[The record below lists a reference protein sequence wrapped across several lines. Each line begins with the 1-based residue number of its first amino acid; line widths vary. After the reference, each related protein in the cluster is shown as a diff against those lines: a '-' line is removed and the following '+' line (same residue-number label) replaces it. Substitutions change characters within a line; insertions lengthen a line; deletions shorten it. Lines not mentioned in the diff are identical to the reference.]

1 MAQSDDESSI
11 PVESGPEREARI
23 QSLYKQLD
31 VKNTGKLDRRAL
43 KEGFARINHPL
54 QNADSFIDNVMRAAD
69 VNHDGVIEVPSPSLQ
84 QSGLNFIVPRIQ
96 DIYHRDRK
104 GIAPSIRSY
113 RHLPQR

>member
-1 MAQSDDESSI
+1 MAQSDDESNI

-31 VKNTGKLDRRAL
+31 IKNTGKLDRRAL

-69 VNHDGVIEVPSPSLQ
+69 VNHDGVIEVPPVSLTNW
-84 QSGLNFIVPRIQ
+84 LTLTVPRIQ
-96 DIYHRDRK
+96 DIYHRDRE
-104 GIAPSIRSY
+104 GIASSIRSY
-113 RHLPQR
+113 RHFS